1 MRSQSKFIAILR
13 HSKAIGKNCAIA
25 TQQILTSVHDC
36 FTELNILICDFIAKL
51 CVVFH
56 LCLFVFWNPFL
67 SFFLVLRGMLNK
79 KSKKKKVTK
88 ISSHHNSDFIQ
99 RLRAWLLVLKAAP
112 NTSNQVFAEAHQVD
126 IVNFFSKLLPIGGP
140 AEGRGRVERG

>member
-1 MRSQSKFIAILR
+1 M
-13 HSKAIGKNCAIA
+13 A

-56 LCLFVFWNPFL
+56 LCLFEFWNLFY
-67 SFFLVLRGMLNK
+67 SFFLILLGMLKK

-88 ISSHHNSDFIQ
+88 ISSQFKFHT
-99 RLRAWLLVLKAAP
+99 KAARMVAGVK
-112 NTSNQVFAEAHQVD
+112 SGA
-126 IVNFFSKLLPIGGP
+126 KYK
-140 AEGRGRVERG
+140 